1 MKNILKSNRYYTLKH
16 PKYIILKG
24 VGFFTMQSFI
34 VYPVTHCWW
43 YDVQHFIPFQF
54 DHQSYFFRDLVLIE
68 DQLILIFY
76 EKMGLKDEEPKWKK
90 VPHIGGML

>member
-1 MKNILKSNRYYTLKH
+1 MKNTLKSNRYYTPKH
-16 PKYIILKG
+16 PKYITLKG

-34 VYPVTHCWW
+34 VYPITHCWW
-43 YDVQHFIPFQF
+43 YDVHHFIPFQF

-76 EKMGLKDEEPKWKK
+76 EKWD
-90 VPHIGGML
+90 